1 MAIALKKCGVID
13 AKTYY
18 VYFAQAEQQDILHK
32 EVLEETTM
40 RPWASSKTTSFSSVL
55 VLMYF

>member
-32 EVLEETTM
+32 EVHEETGET
-40 RPWASSKTTSFSSVL
+40 WVVL
-55 VLMYF
+55 DAGSQPF